1 MSQFNEYAQRAKRV
15 AKETFAKREELDNKL
30 KAARDSV
37 RKYPKR
43 TGFGVTPDYMAN
55 SAKAEASLLEAQ
67 QNMRNFEIN
76 TVEESKRRLA
86 KIREELAEE
95 IAKYYQADPHE
106 VDEKTLELL
115 RSGIL
120 SVDEYEALY
129 EDANNTMKRIIGTYA
144 IKEAEN
150 HRDHRGS
157 FDNIGGRLAVI
168 HNKSLTATGGEYL
181 KAYDLIAEVAN
192 RCFTNPFMISA
203 WDELVG
209 ETVES
214 F

>member
-1 MSQFNEYAQRAKRV
+1 MSQFHKYAEQAEQV

-37 RKYPKR
+37 RKFPKR
-43 TGFGVTPDYMAN
+43 SGFGVTPDYMAN

-67 QNMRNFEIN
+67 QNMRSFQIN

-95 IAKYYQADPHE
+95 IAEYYQADPHE

-129 EDANNTMKRIIGTYA
+129 EDANTTMKRIIGKHA
-144 IKEAEN
+144 LEEAEN
-150 HRDHRGS
+150 HRNHRGS

-181 KAYDLIAEVAN
+181 KAFDLVAEVAN
-192 RCFTNPFMISA
+192 RCFSNPFMITA

-209 ETVES
+209 ETIEN

>member
-1 MSQFNEYAQRAKRV
+1 MSQFNEYAQRAERV

-43 TGFGVTPDYMAN
+43 SGFGITPDYMAN
-55 SAKAEASLLEAQ
+55 SAKAEASLLEAH
-67 QNMRNFEIN
+67 QNMRSFQIN

-95 IAKYYQADPHE
+95 IAEYYQADPNE
-106 VDEKTLELL
+106 IDQSTIELM

-129 EDANNTMKRIIGTYA
+129 EDANHTMKRVIGKHA
-144 IKEAEN
+144 LEEAEN
-150 HRDHRGS
+150 HRNHIGS

-181 KAYDLIAEVAN
+181 KAFDLISEVFN
-192 RCFTNPFMISA
+192 RTVNNYAMACE
-203 WDELVG
+203 WDNLLRQ
-209 ETVES
+209 TIDN